1 MAIKKSFSPSNKGAN
16 RGPASRR
23 PVMASRR
30 PANRR
35 PVMASRAITA
45 GTSITAAAKNRNARP
60 QSASQAKYASIMASL
75 TPEQRAFTQAIAN
88 NYRRM
93 GGTAITAATNTSNIA
108 AKPDFMELLPIFTQ
122 KLLLLDVFGTVAMK
136 SRQQLIPYF
145 KVKTENT
152 KGETAKGT
160 ILASPFVNAQGIDP
174 NFTGKVV
181 KNELISNATG
191 SFTTG
196 TLAYIPVLPG
206 SVTVVGTESGVASVF
221 TDDGA
226 GNLVTTAGASAGTI
240 DYATGSF
247 TLSSALTLA
256 AGDTVKGTYQY
267 DNETVGPNTQGEYGA
282 SMGKID
288 LQLDE
293 INLVASAR
301 EVSCYWSVY
310 SAFAASQ
317 EYGANISEMSKEAA
331 FGELTAELNTA
342 GFKLLSD
349 TAAYNPQYNWDASPV
364 KSGSVVPSDYLNMF
378 KLKLGQAA
386 ASIYQRTRLTQP
398 NYLIVGTNAAEYIKM
413 INGFKAATA
422 SDNVGPYK
430 LGSLDQFSTIICDP
444 NYAPN
449 DLVMGCKSTDIRRN
463 SALFGEYMP
472 FTSTEAI
479 GLANASVQQGY
490 VSMQAMEVVNPDTLV
505 KCRIIGTF

>member
-1 MAIKKSFSPSNKGAN
+1 MAIQKRFSPAN
-16 RGPASRR
+16 RQPRAN
-23 PVMASRR
+23 R

-35 PVMASRAITA
+35 PVTASRTINT
-45 GTSITAAAKNRNARP
+45 GRTSITAAARNRNARP
-60 QSASQAKYASIMASL
+60 QSASKAKYNAVMASL
-75 TPEQRAFTQAIAN
+75 TPEQRAFTQAIAA

-93 GGTAITAATNTSNIA
+93 GGTAIMGATNTYNIA

-122 KLLLLDVFGTVAMK
+122 KLLLLDVFGSVAMK

-181 KNELISNATG
+181 KNELVSNTAG

-196 TLAYIPVLPG
+196 TIAYIPILPG
-206 SVTVVGTESGVASVF
+206 SVTVVGTQSGVASVF

-226 GNLVTTAGASAGTI
+226 GNLVTSAGAAAGTI
-240 DYATGSF
+240 NYATGVF
-247 TLSSALTLA
+247 TLTSALTIA
-256 AGDTVKGTYQY
+256 AGDSVKVTYQY
-267 DNETVGPNTQGEYGA
+267 DNETVGPNTEGSYGA

-293 INLVASAR
+293 INLVAEAR
-301 EVSCYWSVY
+301 EVACYWSVY
-310 SAFAASQ
+310 AAFAASQ
-317 EYGANISEMSKEAA
+317 EYGANIGEMSKEAA

-349 TAAYNPQYNWDASPV
+349 AAAYNPQYNWDASPV

-386 ASIYQRTRLTQP
+386 ASIYQRTRLSQP
-398 NYLIVGTNAAEYIKM
+398 NFLIVGSNTAEYLKM
-413 INGFKAATA
+413 VDGFKAATA
-422 SDNVGPYK
+422 EDNVGPYK
-430 LGSLDQFSTIICDP
+430 LGSLDKFSTIIVDP
-444 NYAPN
+444 NYDP
-449 DLVMGCKSTDIRRN
+449 DSWVMGCKSSDIRRN

-472 FTSTEAI
+472 FTTTDAL

-490 VSMQAMEVVNPDTLV
+490 VSMQAMKVVNPDTIV
-505 KCRIIGTF
+505 KGRLTGTF

>member
-1 MAIKKSFSPSNKGAN
+1 MAIKKRFS
-16 RGPASRR
+16 
-23 PVMASRR
+23 

-35 PVMASRAITA
+35 PMNRKPITASRAITA
-45 GTSITAAAKNRNARP
+45 GTSITSAARNRNARP
-60 QSASQAKYASIMASL
+60 QTASNAKFNAVMASL
-75 TPEQRAFTQAIAN
+75 TPEQRAFTQAIMA

-93 GGTAITAATNTSNIA
+93 GSPITAATNTSNIA
-108 AKPDFMELLPIFTQ
+108 ARPDFMELLPIFTQ
-122 KLLLLDVFGTVAMK
+122 KLLLLDVFGSVAMK

-152 KGETAKGT
+152 KGETLKNT

-174 NFTGKVV
+174 NFTGRVI
-181 KNELISNATG
+181 KNEVVSDAAG

-196 TLAYIPVLPG
+196 TLAYLPVLPG
-206 SVTVVGTESGVASVF
+206 SVTIVSTISGTATAY

-226 GNLVTTAGASAGTI
+226 GNIVAAGGAAAGTI
-240 DYATGSF
+240 NYSTGVITF
-247 TLSSALTLA
+247 TNAIVLSQ
-256 AGDTVKGTYQY
+256 GDTIKATYQY
-267 DNETVGPNTQGEYGA
+267 DNETVGPNAQGEYGA

-293 INLVASAR
+293 INLVATAR
-301 EVSCYWSVY
+301 EVACYWSVY

-317 EYGANISEMSKEAA
+317 EYGANIGEMSKEAA
-331 FGELTAELNTA
+331 FSQLTAELNTA

-349 TAAYNPQYNWDASPV
+349 AASYNAQYNWDAAPV

-398 NYLIVGTNAAEYIKM
+398 NYLIVGTNTAEYLKM
-413 INGFKAATA
+413 INGFKADT
-422 SDNVGPYK
+422 SEDNVGPYK
-430 LGSLDQFSTIICDP
+430 LGSLDQFKTIICDP
-444 NYAPN
+444 NYDP
-449 DLVMGCKSTDIRRN
+449 DTWVMGCKSTDIRRN

-472 FTSTEAI
+472 FTSTDAI

-490 VSMQAMEVVNPDTLV
+490 VSMQAMEIVNPDTIV
-505 KCRIIGTF
+505 KGRLLGTF

>member
-1 MAIKKSFSPSNKGAN
+1 
-16 RGPASRR
+16 
-23 PVMASRR
+23 
-30 PANRR
+30 
-35 PVMASRAITA
+35 
-45 GTSITAAAKNRNARP
+45 
-60 QSASQAKYASIMASL
+60 MASL
-75 TPEQRAFTQAIAN
+75 TPEQRAFTQAIMA

-93 GGTAITAATNTSNIA
+93 GAPITAATNTSNIA
-108 AKPDFMELLPIFTQ
+108 ARPDFMELLPIFTQ
-122 KLLLLDVFGTVAMK
+122 KLLLLDVFGSVAMK

-152 KGETAKGT
+152 KGETLKNT

-174 NFTGKVV
+174 NFTGRVV
-181 KNELISNATG
+181 KNEVVSDAAG

-196 TLAYIPVLPG
+196 NLAYIPVLPG
-206 SVTVVGTESGVASVF
+206 SVTVISTVSGTATVY

-226 GNLVTTAGASAGTI
+226 GNIVTTAGASAGTI
-240 DYATGSF
+240 DYATGTVTFSN
-247 TLSSALTLA
+247 AIVIA
-256 AGDTVKGTYQY
+256 DGDSIKATYQY

-293 INLVASAR
+293 INLVAEAR
-301 EVSCYWSVY
+301 EVACYWSVY

-317 EYGANISEMSKEAA
+317 EYGANIGEMSKEAA

-349 TAAYNPQYNWDASPV
+349 AAAYNPQYNWDASPV

-386 ASIYQRTRLTQP
+386 ASIYQNTRLTQP
-398 NYLIVGTNAAEYIKM
+398 NFLIVGSNVAEYMKM
-413 INGFKAATA
+413 VSGFKAATA
-422 SDNVGPYK
+422 EDSVGPYK
-430 LGSLDQFSTIICDP
+430 LGALDKFNTIICDP
-444 NYAPN
+444 NYNP
-449 DLVMGCKSTDIRRN
+449 DEWVMGCKSNDIRRN

-472 FTSTEAI
+472 FTTTDAI

-490 VSMQAMEVVNPDTLV
+490 VSMQAMQVINPATIV
-505 KCRIIGTF
+505 KGRIVGTF

>member
-1 MAIKKSFSPSNKGAN
+1 MAIQKKFN
-16 RGPASRR
+16 PASRQ
-23 PVMASRR
+23 PMANR

-35 PVMASRAITA
+35 PVTASRTINTNGRTA
-45 GTSITAAAKNRNARP
+45 ITAAAKNRNARP
-60 QSASQAKYASIMASL
+60 QSASMAKYSAVMASL
-75 TPEQRAFTQAIAN
+75 TPEQRAFTQAIAA

-108 AKPDFMELLPIFTQ
+108 VKPDFMELLPIFTQ
-122 KLLLLDVFGTVAMK
+122 KLLLLDVFGSIAMK
-136 SRQQLIPYF
+136 SRQQLVPYF

-152 KGETAKGT
+152 KGETAKNT

-174 NFTGKVV
+174 NFTGKVI
-181 KNELISNATG
+181 KNELVSNTAG

-196 TLAYIPVLPG
+196 TLAYLPILPG

-226 GNLVTTAGASAGTI
+226 GNLVTSAGAAAGTI
-240 DYATGSF
+240 NYATGIF
-247 TLSSALTLA
+247 TLTSALTIA
-256 AGDTVKGTYQY
+256 AGDTVKATYQY
-267 DNETVGPNTQGEYGA
+267 DNETVGPNAQGDYGA

-293 INLVASAR
+293 INLVAEAR
-301 EVSCYWSVY
+301 EVACYWSVY
-310 SAFAASQ
+310 AAFAASQ
-317 EYGANISEMSKEAA
+317 EYGANIGEMSKEAA

-349 TAAYNPQYNWDASPV
+349 AASYNPQFNWDATPV

-398 NYLIVGTNAAEYIKM
+398 NYLIVGSNTAEYIKM

-422 SDNVGPYK
+422 EDNVGPYK
-430 LGSLDQFSTIICDP
+430 LGSLDKFSTIIVDP
-444 NYAPN
+444 NFEP
-449 DLVMGCKSTDIRRN
+449 DSWVMGCKSTDIRRN

-472 FTSTEAI
+472 FTTTDAI

-490 VSMQAMEVVNPDTLV
+490 VSMQAMKVVNPDTLA
-505 KCRIIGTF
+505 KGKILGTF

>member
-1 MAIKKSFSPSNKGAN
+1 MAIQKKFS
-16 RGPASRR
+16 PASRQ
-23 PVMASRR
+23 PMGNR

-35 PVMASRAITA
+35 PVTASRTINTNGRTA
-45 GTSITAAAKNRNARP
+45 ITAAAKNRNARP
-60 QSASQAKYASIMASL
+60 QSASMAKYNAVMASL
-75 TPEQRAFTQAIAN
+75 TPEQRAFTQAIAA

-108 AKPDFMELLPIFTQ
+108 VKPDFMELLPIFTQ
-122 KLLLLDVFGTVAMK
+122 KLLLLDVFGSIAMK
-136 SRQQLIPYF
+136 SRQQLVPYF

-152 KGETAKGT
+152 KGETAKNT

-174 NFTGKVV
+174 NFTGRVI
-181 KNELISNATG
+181 KNELVSNTAG

-196 TLAYIPVLPG
+196 TLAYLPILPG
-206 SVTVVGTESGVASVF
+206 SVTVIGTESGVASVF

-226 GNLVTTAGASAGTI
+226 GNLVTSAGAAAGTI
-240 DYATGSF
+240 DYTTGVF
-247 TLSSALTLA
+247 TLTNALTIA
-256 AGDTVKGTYQY
+256 AGDSVKATYQY
-267 DNETVGPNTQGEYGA
+267 DNETVGPNAQGDYGA

-293 INLVASAR
+293 INLVAEAR
-301 EVSCYWSVY
+301 EVACYWSVY
-310 SAFAASQ
+310 AAFAASQ
-317 EYGANISEMSKEAA
+317 EYGANIGEMSKEAA

-349 TAAYNPQYNWDASPV
+349 AASYNAQYNWDVTPV

-386 ASIYQRTRLTQP
+386 ASIYQKTRLTQP
-398 NYLIVGTNAAEYIKM
+398 NYLIVGSNTAEYIKM
-413 INGFKAATA
+413 INGFKAAT
-422 SDNVGPYK
+422 SEDTVGPYK
-430 LGSLDQFSTIICDP
+430 LGSLDKFSTIIVDP
-444 NYAPN
+444 NYDP
-449 DLVMGCKSTDIRRN
+449 DTWVMGCKSTDIRRN

-472 FTSTEAI
+472 FTTTDAI

-490 VSMQAMEVVNPDTLV
+490 VSMQAMKVVNPDTIVKGRLV
-505 KCRIIGTF
+505 GTF

>member
-1 MAIKKSFSPSNKGAN
+1 MIKKTVSPNNKGRAMAN
-16 RGPASRR
+16 RAI
-23 PVMASRR
+23 
-30 PANRR
+30 NRR
-35 PVMASRAITA
+35 PVTASRSITA
-45 GTSITAAAKNRNARP
+45 GKSITAAARNRNARP
-60 QSASQAKYASIMASL
+60 QSVSMAKYNSVMASL
-75 TPEQRAFTQAIAN
+75 TPEQRAFTQAIAA

-93 GGTAITAATNTSNIA
+93 NGSAIMAATNTSNIA

-122 KLLLLDVFGTVAMK
+122 KLLLLDVFGSVAMK

-152 KGETAKGT
+152 KGETTKGT

-174 NFTGKVV
+174 NFTGRVI
-181 KNELISNATG
+181 KNEVVSDTVGN
-191 SFTTG
+191 FTTG
-196 TLAYIPVLPG
+196 NLAYIPVLPG
-206 SVTVVGTESGVASVF
+206 SVTVVSTVSGTATAY

-226 GNLVTTAGASAGTI
+226 GNIVTTAGASAGTI
-240 DYATGSF
+240 DYATGTVTF
-247 TLSSALTLA
+247 SSQIALA
-256 AGDTVKGTYQY
+256 AGDTIKATYQY

-293 INLVASAR
+293 INLVAEAR
-301 EVSCYWSVY
+301 EVACYWSVY

-317 EYGANISEMSKEAA
+317 EYGANIGEMSKEAA

-349 TAAYNPQYNWDASPV
+349 AASYNPQYNWDASPV

-398 NYLIVGTNAAEYIKM
+398 NFLIVGSNVAEYMKM

-422 SDNVGPYK
+422 EDNVGPYK
-430 LGSLDQFSTIICDP
+430 LGSLDKFSTIICDP
-444 NYAPN
+444 NANP
-449 DLVMGCKSTDIRRN
+449 DEWTMGCKSNDIRRN
-463 SALFGEYMP
+463 SAIFGEYMP
-472 FTSTEAI
+472 FTTTDAI

-490 VSMQAMEVVNPDTLV
+490 VSMQAMKVVNPDTLV
-505 KCRIIGTF
+505 KGRITGTF

>member
-1 MAIKKSFSPSNKGAN
+1 MAIKKTFRPAN
-16 RGPASRR
+16 ANAGR
-23 PVMASRR
+23 PMANR

-35 PVMASRAITA
+35 PVTASRAITA
-45 GTSITAAAKNRNARP
+45 GRTSITAAAKNRNARP
-60 QSASQAKYASIMASL
+60 QNASMAKYNAVMASL
-75 TPEQRAFTQAIAN
+75 TPEQRAFTQAIAA

-108 AKPDFMELLPIFTQ
+108 VKPDFMELLPIFTQ
-122 KLLLLDVFGTVAMK
+122 KLLLLDVFGSVAMK

-181 KNELISNATG
+181 KNELVSDTAG

-196 TLAYIPVLPG
+196 TIAYIPVLPG

-226 GNLVTTAGASAGTI
+226 GNLVTSAGAAAGTI
-240 DYATGSF
+240 NYATGSF
-247 TLSSALTLA
+247 TLTNALTIA
-256 AGDTVKGTYQY
+256 AGDSVKVTYQY

-293 INLVASAR
+293 INLVAEAR
-301 EVSCYWSVY
+301 EVACYWSVY

-317 EYGANISEMSKEAA
+317 EYGANIGEMSKEAA

-349 TAAYNPQYNWDASPV
+349 AASYNPQYNWDAAPV

-386 ASIYQRTRLTQP
+386 ASIYQRTRLAQP
-398 NYLIVGTNAAEYIKM
+398 NFLIVGSNTAEYIKM
-413 INGFKAATA
+413 INGFKANTAT
-422 SDNVGPYK
+422 DNVGPYK
-430 LGSLDQFSTIICDP
+430 LGALDQFQTIICDP
-444 NYAPN
+444 NYEP
-449 DLVMGCKSTDIRRN
+449 DSWVMGCKSNDIRRN

-472 FTSTEAI
+472 FTTTDAI

-490 VSMQAMEVVNPDTLV
+490 VSMQAMKVVNPDTIV
-505 KCRIIGTF
+505 KGKLLGTF

>member
-1 MAIKKSFSPSNKGAN
+1 MAIKKKFSPSAKNLG
-16 RGPASRR
+16 RS
-23 PVMASRR
+23 
-30 PANRR
+30 ANRR
-35 PVMASRAITA
+35 PVTASRSITA
-45 GTSITAAAKNRNARP
+45 GTSITSAARNRNARP
-60 QSASQAKYASIMASL
+60 RTASQAKYNAIMASL
-75 TPEQRAFTQAIAN
+75 TPEQRAFTQAIAA
-88 NYRRM
+88 NYRRN
-93 GGTAITAATNTSNIA
+93 GGSAITAATNTSNIA

-122 KLLLLDVFGTVAMK
+122 KLLLTDVFGTVAMK

-152 KGETAKGT
+152 KGETTRNT
-160 ILASPFVNAQGIDP
+160 ILASPFVNAQGVDP
-174 NFTGKVV
+174 NFTGRVV
-181 KNELISNATG
+181 KNELVSNTAG

-206 SVTVVGTESGVASVF
+206 SVTVVGTVSGVATVF

-226 GNLVTTAGASAGTI
+226 GNLLTTAGASAGTI
-240 DYATGSF
+240 NYATGSF
-247 TLSSALTLA
+247 TLSSAITIA
-256 AGDTVKGTYQY
+256 AGDDVKATYQY

-293 INLVASAR
+293 INLVATAR

-317 EYGANISEMSKEAA
+317 EYGANIGEMSKEAA

-349 TAAYNPQYNWDASPV
+349 AANYNPQYNWDASPV

-386 ASIYQRTRLTQP
+386 AFIYQRTRLAQP
-398 NYLIVGTNAAEYIKM
+398 NFLIVGTNTAEYLKM
-413 INGFKAATA
+413 INGFKAASTA
-422 SDNVGPYK
+422 DNVGPYR
-430 LGSLDQFSTIICDP
+430 LGSLDQFDSILCDP
-444 NYAPN
+444 SYDP
-449 DLVMGCKSTDIRRN
+449 DTWVMGCKGNDIRRC

-472 FTSTEAI
+472 FTSTDAI

-490 VSMQAMEVVNPDTLV
+490 VSMQAMEIVNPDTIV
-505 KCRIIGTF
+505 KGRLIGTF